1 MRSRLLIL
9 TAGLFIFLPSVVR
22 ADTIFTFTG
31 NITPY
36 PFLPSGA
43 AQSFSFTAPGFITQD
58 TFVPASSLSQCSTGY
73 SAICIGIHFLPS
85 SPGFGTPGQVVQ
97 IWFEDG
103 VVNPNYYFPLTAF
116 TVAGTYSTVF
126 YQGANTG
133 KLTVIVTPEPA
144 TFFLMAGPLA
154 ILLARANHRVRAN
167 RSLHSPPL
175 V

>member
-9 TAGLFIFLPSVVR
+9 IAGLVVYLPNVAR
-22 ADTIFTFTG
+22 AETIYEFSG

-36 PFLPSGA
+36 FGLPSGA
-43 AQSFSFTAPGFITQD
+43 AQSFRFIAPGFITQD
-58 TFVPASSLSQCSTGY
+58 TFAPASLLSQCSTGY
-73 SAICIGIHFLPS
+73 TATCIGIHFLPS
-85 SPGFGTPGQVVQ
+85 SPGWGIPRQVVQ

-103 VVNPNYYFPLTAF
+103 VVNPNYYFTLTAF
-116 TVAGTYSTVF
+116 TVAGTYNTVF

-144 TFFLMAGPLA
+144 TFSLLAGPLA
-154 ILLARANHRVRAN
+154 ILLARSKHRVCAKRRL
-167 RSLHSPPL
+167 RSAQP